1 MTGLR
6 RLLPWRRRIA
16 GKRDS
21 VFTLTVGSSG
31 RPVAVWL
38 AASCV
43 LVVILGVLQFA
54 WIGRVSD
61 SQSAAMRTSLR
72 GGMRLV
78 VAQLHEEMLLL
89 LTTFDPGADV
99 EPARRQE
106 LYTQRFRS
114 WRQTAKYGRV
124 VDRLLFFDLRA
135 PKRQALTQLVGSSFK
150 IEPVGWDTDVAPV
163 LRHIAKVGFK
173 PGRTVTR
180 KGLVTWMLYPNP
192 PAVYRPITIPG
203 TAPKELGAVGTVTG
217 YLILQLNSD
226 LIRDLLI
233 PKVLDDHL
241 GELAG
246 AAQYQVTIA
255 VDGED
260 SLSFESPDRAR
271 LERRA
276 DGAEDVGYS
285 RRPLSATGA
294 SRRPHSSD
302 PVYPFLLS
310 SSDVPQPAARR
321 GAIQQIALR
330 SPVDILRLI
339 GSKRGPPDFDA
350 DLALDGASAEDLFHT
365 PLTVSMG
372 LPRLFLVSE
381 RPRKLTIRAGP
392 AGTTLEEATA
402 SDYRRSVALGMLVLL
417 LLAGSMAMVAVSG
430 IRAARTAEVRMEE
443 VASQSHLLRTPLAAI
458 SVLADTLASGK
469 LRPSDEVLK
478 HAGMIRDYG
487 QRLNEIVDSTLQLAA
502 VNSSKSR
509 SNLALLDVSTEA
521 QSALDEAAP
530 VISDAGFTVETA
542 LGENLPRVW
551 GDAAALQRS
560 VGELLWNAVKYGL
573 PGRWLK
579 VETCSARSGLKRE
592 VQIRIHDR
600 GPGISR
606 KEVRRVFEPYY
617 RAPAIATSA
626 IGGSGLGL
634 TLVLCSVEEMGGKLT
649 FQEGEGGGSVFTI
662 HLPVARSEPTRAAV
676 H

>member
-6 RLLPWRRRIA
+6 RLLPWSRRIV

-21 VFTLTVGSSG
+21 VFTLMGGSHQ

-43 LVVILGVLQFA
+43 LVVMLGVLQFA

-72 GGMRLV
+72 SGMRLV
-78 VAQLHEEMLLL
+78 IAQLHEEMLLL

-114 WRQTAKYGRV
+114 WRQTAMYGRLV
-124 VDRLLFFDLRA
+124 ERVLFFDLRA
-135 PKRQALTQLVGSSFK
+135 PKRQALSELAGRSFK
-150 IEPVGWDTDVAPV
+150 IEPLEWDTDIAPV
-163 LRHIAKVGFK
+163 LRHIAKVGLK
-173 PGRTVTR
+173 PGRSLTK
-180 KGLVTWMLYPNP
+180 KGLVTWMLYPSP
-192 PAVYRPITIPG
+192 LAVYRPVTIPG
-203 TAPKELGAVGTVTG
+203 TVPGKPGAVGAVTG

-226 LIRDLLI
+226 LIRDRLI

-246 AAQYQVTIA
+246 VAQYQVTIA

-260 SLSFESPDRAR
+260 LLAFESPDSRR
-271 LERRA
+271 LERRT
-276 DGAEDVGYS
+276 DGAEDVGYF
-285 RRPLSATGA
+285 RRSLSATGA
-294 SRRPHSSD
+294 ARHPHSSD

-310 SSDVPQPAARR
+310 SGDVPQPMSRR

-339 GSKRGPPDFDA
+339 GSKRGPPGSEA
-350 DLALDGASAEDLFHT
+350 DLALDGADAEDHFNT

-372 LPRLFLVSE
+372 LPRLYLVSD
-381 RPRKLTIRAGP
+381 RARRLTIQAGP
-392 AGTTLEEATA
+392 AGTTLEEAMA

-430 IRAARTAEVRMEE
+430 IRAARTAEVRMEA

-458 SVLADTLASGK
+458 SVLSDTLASGK
-469 LRPSDEVLK
+469 LRSSDEVLR

-487 QRLNEIVDSTLQLAA
+487 QKLNEIVGSTLQVAA
-502 VNSSKSR
+502 MKSSKNR
-509 SNLALLDVSTEA
+509 SNLALVDVSAEA
-521 QSALDEAAP
+521 QSALDEAGP
-530 VISDAGFTVETA
+530 IISDARFTAETA
-542 LGENLPRVW
+542 FGEDLPRVRA
-551 GDAAALQRS
+551 DAATLQRC

-579 VETCSARSGLKRE
+579 VETCSAGSGRKRE
-592 VQIRIHDR
+592 VQIRVHDR

-606 KEVRRVFEPYY
+606 KEVRRVFQPYY

-626 IGGSGLGL
+626 TGGSGLGL
-634 TLVLCSVEEMGGKLT
+634 TLVLCSVEEMGGELT

-662 HLPVARSEPTRAAV
+662 HLPVARAGPTRAAV

>member
-1 MTGLR
+1 MAGLR
-6 RLLPWRRRIA
+6 RLLPWSRRIV
-16 GKRDS
+16 GTRDS
-21 VFTLTVGSSG
+21 VFTLTGGSYR

-43 LVVILGVLQFA
+43 LVVMLGVLQFS
-54 WIGRVSD
+54 WIGRVSE
-61 SQSAAMRTSLR
+61 SQSAATRTSLR
-72 GGMRLV
+72 GAMRLV
-78 VAQLHEEMLLL
+78 IAQLHEEMLLL

-106 LYTQRFRS
+106 LYAQRFRS

-124 VDRLLFFDLRA
+124 VERLLFFDLRT
-135 PKRQALTQLVGSSFK
+135 PKRQALTELAGSSFK
-150 IEPVGWDTDVAPV
+150 IEPLAWDTDVAPV
-163 LRHIAKVGFK
+163 LRHIAKVGFR
-173 PGRTVTR
+173 PGRSLR
-180 KGLVTWMLYPNP
+180 KKGLVTWMLYPGP
-192 PAVYRPITIPG
+192 LAVYRPITIPG
-203 TAPKELGAVGTVTG
+203 TAPEELGAVGTVTG

-260 SLSFESPDRAR
+260 SLSFEPPDRAR
-271 LERRA
+271 LGRRA
-276 DGAEDVGYS
+276 DGAGGVGYS
-285 RRPLSATGA
+285 PRPLSATGEQ
-294 SRRPHSSD
+294 RHRDSSD

-330 SPVDILRLI
+330 SPVEILRLI
-339 GSKRGPPDFDA
+339 GSKRGPPDSEA
-350 DLALDGASAEDLFHT
+350 DLALDGANAEDLLNT

-381 RPRKLTIRAGP
+381 RPRRLTIRAGP
-392 AGTTLEEATA
+392 AGTTLEEAMA
-402 SDYRRSVALGMLVLL
+402 SDYKRSVALGMLVLL

-487 QRLNEIVDSTLQLAA
+487 QKLNEIVDSTLQLAT

-509 SNLALLDVSTEA
+509 SNLALVDVSAEA

-530 VISDAGFTVETA
+530 VINDAGFTVETA
-542 LGENLPRVW
+542 LGEDLPRVW
-551 GDAAALQRS
+551 ADAATLQRC

-579 VETCSARSGLKRE
+579 VETSSAVSGRKRD

-662 HLPVARSEPTRAAV
+662 HLPVVRSELTRAAV
-676 H
+676 Q

>member
-1 MTGLR
+1 MTGVR
-6 RLLPWRRRIA
+6 KLLPWSRRIA
-16 GKRDS
+16 GKRDG
-21 VFTLTVGSSG
+21 VFRLLGASHR

-43 LVVILGVLQFA
+43 LVVMLGVLQFA

-61 SQSAAMRTSLR
+61 SQSAATRTPLR

-78 VAQLHEEMLLL
+78 IAQLHEEMLLL

-106 LYTQRFRS
+106 LYTQRFQS
-114 WRQTAKYGRV
+114 WRQTAMYGRLVERV
-124 VDRLLFFDLRA
+124 VFFDLRA
-135 PKRQALTQLVGSSFK
+135 PRRQALTELAGSSLEF
-150 IEPVGWDTDVAPV
+150 ERLGRSTDVTPV
-163 LRHIAKVGFK
+163 LRHIAKVGYK
-173 PGRTVTR
+173 PGRTLMK
-180 KGLVTWMLYPNP
+180 KGRVTWMLYPSP
-192 PAVYRPITIPG
+192 LAVYRPVTIPG
-203 TAPKELGAVGTVTG
+203 TDPGKPGAVGTVTG
-217 YLILQLNSD
+217 YLILQLNSG
-226 LIRDLLI
+226 LIRDRLI

-260 SLSFESPDRAR
+260 LLAFEPPDTAR
-271 LERRA
+271 LERRS
-276 DGAEDVGYS
+276 DGTEDVGYS
-285 RRPLSATGA
+285 PRPLPATGA
-294 SRRPHSSD
+294 TRQSDSSD

-310 SSDVPQPAARR
+310 SGDVPEPVSRR

-339 GSKRGPPDFDA
+339 GSKRGPPGSGA
-350 DLALDGASAEDLFHT
+350 DLALDGADADDLFNT

-381 RPRKLTIRAGP
+381 RPRRLTIRAGP
-392 AGTTLEEATA
+392 AGTTLEEAMA
-402 SDYRRSVALGMLVLL
+402 SEYKRSVALGMLVLL
-417 LLAGSMAMVAVSG
+417 LLVGSMAMVAVSG
-430 IRAARTAEVRMEE
+430 IRAARTAEARMEA

-469 LRPSDEVLK
+469 LRPTDEVLE
-478 HAGMIRDYG
+478 HAGMIRDYS
-487 QRLNEIVDSTLQLAA
+487 QRLNEIVDSTVQLAA
-502 VNSSKSR
+502 TKSSKSR
-509 SNLALLDVSTEA
+509 SSLALVDVSAEA
-521 QSALDEAAP
+521 QSALDEAGP
-530 VISDAGFTVETA
+530 IIRDAGFTAETA
-542 LGENLPRVW
+542 LGEDLPRVW
-551 GDAAALQRS
+551 ADAATLQRC

-579 VETCSARSGLKRE
+579 VETCSAGSGRKRE

-606 KEVRRVFEPYY
+606 KEVRKVFQPYF
-617 RAPAIATSA
+617 RAPAVATSA
-626 IGGSGLGL
+626 IDGSGLGL
-634 TLVLCSVEEMGGKLT
+634 TLVLCSVEEMGGELT
-649 FQEGEGGGSVFTI
+649 LEEGAGGGSVFTM
-662 HLPVARSEPTRAAV
+662 HLPVAHS
-676 H
+676 

>member
-1 MTGLR
+1 M
-6 RLLPWRRRIA
+6 
-16 GKRDS
+16 GKRDG
-21 VFTLTVGSSG
+21 VFTLLGG
-31 RPVAVWL
+31 GHRRPVAVWL

-43 LVVILGVLQFA
+43 LVVMLGVLQFA
-54 WIGRVSD
+54 WIGRVAD
-61 SQSAAMRTSLR
+61 SQSAALRSSLR

-78 VAQLHEEMLLL
+78 IAQLHEEMLLL

-99 EPARRQE
+99 EPALREE

-114 WRQTAKYGRV
+114 WRQTAMYGRLV
-124 VDRLLFFDLRA
+124 ERLFFFDSST
-135 PKRQALTQLVGSSFK
+135 PKRQALTELVRSSSK
-150 IEPVGWDTDVAPV
+150 IEPLGWDADVAPV
-163 LRHIAKVGFK
+163 LRHISKVGFK
-173 PGRTVTR
+173 PGRTLTK
-180 KGLVTWMLYPNP
+180 KGLVTWMLFPSP
-192 PAVYRPITIPG
+192 LAVYRPVAIPG
-203 TAPKELGAVGTVTG
+203 TVPGKPGVVGTVTG

-226 LIRDLLI
+226 LIRDRLI

-241 GELAG
+241 GELTG
-246 AAQYQVTIA
+246 VSQYLVTIA

-260 SLSFESPDRAR
+260 LLAFEPPDRAR

-276 DGAEDVGYS
+276 DGTEDVGYS
-285 RRPLSATGA
+285 SRPLSSTGA
-294 SRRPHSSD
+294 TWHPHSSD

-310 SSDVPQPAARR
+310 SGDVPQPALRR

-330 SPVDILRLI
+330 SPVEILRAI
-339 GSKRGPPDFDA
+339 DSKRGPPDSEA
-350 DLALDGASAEDLFHT
+350 DLALAGAYAEDLFNT

-381 RPRKLTIRAGP
+381 RPRQLTIRAGP
-392 AGTTLEEATA
+392 AGTTLEAAMA
-402 SDYRRSVALGMLVLL
+402 SDYKRSVALGMLVLL

-430 IRAARTAEVRMEE
+430 IRAARTAEVRMEA

-469 LRPSDEVLK
+469 LRPGDEVLE

-487 QRLNEIVDSTLQLAA
+487 QELNEIVDSTVQLTATK
-502 VNSSKSR
+502 SSKSR
-509 SNLALLDVSTEA
+509 SSLALVDVSTEA
-521 QSALDEAAP
+521 QSALDEAGP
-530 VISDAGFTVETA
+530 IIRDAGFTAETA
-542 LGENLPRVW
+542 LGEDLPRVW
-551 GDAAALQRS
+551 ADAATLQRC

-579 VETCSARSGLKRE
+579 VETCSARSGRKRE
-592 VQIRIHDR
+592 VQIRVHDR

-606 KEVRRVFEPYY
+606 KEARRVFQPYY

-634 TLVLCSVEEMGGKLT
+634 TLVLCSVEEMGGELT

-662 HLPVARSEPTRAAV
+662 HLPVARSEPTRAAA